1 MIVGPLFLSAIFL
14 LVANTV
20 ARSGL
25 HPAVRGITI
34 PVALGAAFVAWIF
47 PLMWLN
53 GLLILVVGVAC
64 GRHHRWRLWGTL
76 TATVVL
82 YAIVGGMSLI
92 DNERARE
99 RFPLESLTKRLEYEK
114 QARVVEKEQRGSAF
128 LPKAT
133 QDRLAEIESWLEPK
147 DFSLRRRMN
156 SLHYIHASVVEQFVN
171 SRGFGAAR
179 NFSAPSLDAL
189 DIREWDWDQI
199 RRRGP
204 EGPVRPYDSPAGVSA
219 ANGELWGLHERGA
232 VDFTNPVGFGYVRD
246 REHVAGFVPH
256 RMRERPD
263 PDPANLTRWSVQSVQ
278 LVSLLKFGVP
288 RVYVS
293 NELPAMDRVQESNTR
308 SLDAFEEAKLGSL
321 RQGEDVAV
329 ERNGDAIR
337 LLGSLRATK
346 QCLKCH
352 DAERGDLL
360 GAFSYHLRCVEK
372 QPQSSGSRR

>member
-1 MIVGPLFLSAIFL
+1 MIIAPMVLSAIFL

-25 HPAVRGITI
+25 HPAVRGIPI
-34 PVALGAAFVAWIF
+34 PVALVAAFLAWIF
-47 PLMWLN
+47 PLLWLN

-76 TATVVL
+76 IATVLL

-92 DNERARE
+92 DNARARQL
-99 RFPLESLTKRLEYEK
+99 FPLESLAKRLEYEK

-147 DFSLRRRMN
+147 DYWRLWRRTISLA
-156 SLHYIHASVVEQFVN
+156 YIHASVVEQFVN

-179 NFSAPSLDAL
+179 NLRAPSLDDL
-189 DIREWDWDQI
+189 EVPEWLWNKGLQEVPN
-199 RRRGP
+199 GP
-204 EGPVRPYDSPAGVSA
+204 LHQDDSPASGSPDS
-219 ANGELWGLHERGA
+219 GELWILHEHGA
-232 VDFTNPVGFGYVRD
+232 VDFTNPVGFGYIRD

-263 PDPANLTRWSVQSVQ
+263 AGSTNVARWSVEGVQ
-278 LVSLLKFGVP
+278 LVSLLKFAAP

-308 SLDAFEEAKLGSL
+308 SLDAFEEANLGSL
-321 RQGEDVAV
+321 CQGEDIAV

-360 GAFSYHLRCVEK
+360 GAFSYHLRRVEK
-372 QPQSSGSRR
+372 QP